1 MDIKEKAKIIQETYS
16 DLYFLRGMPSKINLD
31 SLTDLTW
38 RNEKSWRGWLSN
50 SGRKYGK
57 IWTLN
62 FASKYW
68 AVKQLANAVTQRTP
82 SLKDIHFLRDD
93 YVMAHQTATEF
104 GKAKLKR
111 RMKHLDK
118 ILQIEFTDFLPE
130 REEQE

>member
-1 MDIKEKAKIIQETYS
+1 MNIKEKAKIIQETYS
-16 DLYFLRGMPSKINLD
+16 DLYFLRGLHFKINLD
-31 SLTDLTW
+31 SLTDLAW
-38 RNEKSWRGWLSN
+38 RNEKRWRAWSSN
-50 SGRKYGK
+50 DGRDFGK
-57 IWTLN
+57 IWTLS

-68 AVKQLANAVTQRTP
+68 AVKQLANAVTERTP
-82 SLKDIHFLRDD
+82 TLRYIHVLRDD

-130 REEQE
+130 RED

>member
-1 MDIKEKAKIIQETYS
+1 MNIKEKAKIIQETYS
-16 DLYFLRGMPSKINLD
+16 DLYFLKGLHFKINLD
-31 SLTDLTW
+31 SLTDLALRDEKRW
-38 RNEKSWRGWLSN
+38 RAWSSN
-50 SGRKYGK
+50 DGRDFGK
-57 IWTLN
+57 IWTYS

-68 AVKQLANAVTQRTP
+68 AVKHLASAVTTRTP
-82 SLKDIHFLRDD
+82 SLKNIHVLRDD

-130 REEQE
+130 RED